1 MSNLILMRHGQSI
14 WNLQNRFTGGI
25 DVPLTRKGILQA
37 KKAGQELKKIG
48 VHIDIVYSSKLSR
61 SIETAKVAIKK
72 FNSSKMIVNKI
83 IRNEALNERDY
94 GDLSGKYKDELI
106 KIYGEKK
113 VLEWRRSFTTK
124 PPGGESLKDVL
135 TRIRPFLLKKVFP
148 LLKDGKNVLIVAHG
162 NALRALRIATGEY
175 KADNISNIHIP
186 PCVPVIYNYI
196 EKEKKLLVKDPKT
209 NITSKFTYQIEE
221 FGLKPSIIYR
231 NLSVKKLIKIALGRN
246 EGILTKSGAFSV
258 TTGQYTGRSPED
270 RFIVDDNLTHK
281 TVDWG
286 KINKPFPSKKFD
298 QIFEKM
304 KKFEKA
310 KELFVFD
317 GFAGAEK
324 KSRLPIR
331 IITDHAWQSL
341 FVKNMFIEPTS
352 EELEYH
358 EPKFTVLNINDF
370 EARPE
375 LDGTRT
381 STFILINFKRK
392 VVLIGGTRY
401 GGENKKSIFGIL
413 NYILPDKNIMPMHC
427 SANLGLNGDTAL
439 FFGLS
444 GTGKTTLSADP
455 KRMLIGDDEHGW
467 SKTGIFNFEGGC
479 YAKTINLNKKAEP
492 QIWNAVRSGA
502 LLENVILNPKT
513 MNPDYDDGSL
523 TENTRVAYPLN
534 FIPGAVIPSVAGH
547 PKAIIFLT
555 ADAMGVLPP
564 IAKLT
569 TDGAMYHF
577 MSGYTSKIAGTERGI
592 IEPIATFSSCFGSV
606 FMPRPAEVY
615 AKMLGERILEHD
627 TKVYL
632 VNTGWSGGPY
642 GIGKRF
648 KIDYTRKMVT
658 AILNDGLKNIKFEH
672 NKIFNLDIPKSY
684 PGIPSNILDPR
695 KTWKN
700 KENYDKSAKN
710 LSKMFVENF
719 KKFKE
724 VSQNIK
730 KAGPKE

>member
-1 MSNLILMRHGQSI
+1 MFRLFII
-14 WNLQNRFTGGI
+14 
-25 DVPLTRKGILQA
+25 
-37 KKAGQELKKIG
+37 
-48 VHIDIVYSSKLSR
+48 IVKR
-61 SIETAKVAIKK
+61 
-72 FNSSKMIVNKI
+72 
-83 IRNEALNERDY
+83 
-94 GDLSGKYKDELI
+94 
-106 KIYGEKK
+106 
-113 VLEWRRSFTTK
+113 
-124 PPGGESLKDVL
+124 
-135 TRIRPFLLKKVFP
+135 
-148 LLKDGKNVLIVAHG
+148 
-162 NALRALRIATGEY
+162 
-175 KADNISNIHIP
+175 
-186 PCVPVIYNYI
+186 
-196 EKEKKLLVKDPKT
+196 KKLLVKDPKT

-221 FGLKPSIIYR
+221 FGLKPSIIHR

-317 GFAGAEK
+317 GFVGAEA

-341 FVKNMFIEPTS
+341 FVKNMFIKPTS

-479 YAKTINLNKKAEP
+479 YAKTINL
-492 QIWNAVRSGA
+492 
-502 LLENVILNPKT
+502 
-513 MNPDYDDGSL
+513 
-523 TENTRVAYPLN
+523 
-534 FIPGAVIPSVAGH
+534 
-547 PKAIIFLT
+547 
-555 ADAMGVLPP
+555 
-564 IAKLT
+564 
-569 TDGAMYHF
+569 
-577 MSGYTSKIAGTERGI
+577 
-592 IEPIATFSSCFGSV
+592 
-606 FMPRPAEVY
+606 
-615 AKMLGERILEHD
+615 
-627 TKVYL
+627 
-632 VNTGWSGGPY
+632 
-642 GIGKRF
+642 
-648 KIDYTRKMVT
+648 
-658 AILNDGLKNIKFEH
+658 
-672 NKIFNLDIPKSY
+672 
-684 PGIPSNILDPR
+684 
-695 KTWKN
+695 
-700 KENYDKSAKN
+700 
-710 LSKMFVENF
+710 
-719 KKFKE
+719 
-724 VSQNIK
+724 IK
-730 KAGPKE
+730 KQNLKFGTLLDQVHY